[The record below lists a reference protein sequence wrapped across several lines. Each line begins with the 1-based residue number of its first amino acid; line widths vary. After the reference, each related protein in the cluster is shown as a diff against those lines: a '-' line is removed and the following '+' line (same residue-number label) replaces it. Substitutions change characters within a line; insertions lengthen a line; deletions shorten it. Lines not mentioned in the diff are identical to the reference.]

1 MNAPF
6 VFVHHQGEL
15 RSDVDRA
22 ISTLGPEVMNVTYRL
37 DTDSTG
43 DPAIYFHIV
52 LADWAVDTEDRIADT
67 TGRVAAQLFE
77 AAHLGDKWSL
87 QPYFNWGKAPV
98 QPVGRTA

>member
-15 RSDVDRA
+15 RSDLDRA
-22 ISTLGPEVMNVTYRL
+22 ISALGPEVMNVTYRL

-52 LADWAVDTEDRIADT
+52 LADWAADTEDRIADT
-67 TGRVAAQLFE
+67 TGRVAGQLL
-77 AAHLGDKWSL
+77 ARLGAKWAL
-87 QPYFNWGKAPV
+87 QPYFNWGKAPL
-98 QPVGRTA
+98 QPAGRTA